1 MPHNIYKSITMRKN
15 WGINLLLISILIT
28 SMGSVCKIMQLRTIS
43 EVLLWIG
50 MITFVVALYGVV
62 RFLFFGRQVQ

>member
-1 MPHNIYKSITMRKN
+1 MRKN

-28 SMGSVCKIMQLRTIS
+28 SIGSVFKIMQLRTIS

-62 RFLFFGRQVQ
+62 RFLFFKRQVQ

>member
-1 MPHNIYKSITMRKN
+1 MRKN

-28 SMGSVCKIMQLRTIS
+28 SIGSVCKIMQLRIIS

-50 MITFVVALYGVV
+50 MITFVVALYGIV

>member
-28 SMGSVCKIMQLRTIS
+28 SIGSVCKIMQLRIIS

-50 MITFVVALYGVV
+50 MITFVVALYGIV

>member
-1 MPHNIYKSITMRKN
+1 MRKN
-15 WGINLLLISILIT
+15 WGITLLLISILIT
-28 SMGSVCKIMQLRTIS
+28 SNGSVFKIMQLRMIS

-62 RFLFFGRQVQ
+62 KFLFFKRQLQ